1 MPWQRDRGRETVV
14 KRPWWRDSSGETML
28 ERPWQRDCGRE
39 TVAVTET
46 TRRSYGDRSR
56 GAVGERP

>member
-14 KRPWWRDSSGETML
+14 KRPWGRDSSGETML

-39 TVAVTET
+39 TVAVTVAT
-46 TRRSYGDRSR
+46 WRS
-56 GAVGERP
+56 E